1 MKTNI
6 GISDS
11 NTEAVAFQLN
21 KLLANEFVLYTK
33 TRNYHW
39 NIGGMNFF
47 ELHKL
52 FEGQYEQ
59 LQVILDDIA
68 ERIRAI
74 GHYSEARL
82 VDILKLTDLLEP
94 EYTVEPKEQ
103 LSNLVNDHETI
114 IRILRTLITEF
125 ADTYKDLGSSDY
137 VTGLLREHEKM
148 SWMLR
153 AFLK

>member
-1 MKTNI
+1 MKANI

-39 NIGGMNFF
+39 NVGGMNFF

-68 ERIRAI
+68 ERIRSI
-74 GHYSEARL
+74 GHYAEARL
-82 VDILKLTDLLEP
+82 VEVLKLTDLLEP
-94 EYTVEPKEQ
+94 ENTVEPKEQ
-103 LSNLVNDHETI
+103 LANLLNDHETI

-125 ADTYKDLGSSDY
+125 SDTYKDLGSSDF
-137 VTGLLREHEKM
+137 VTGLLRDHEKM
-148 SWMLR
+148 AWMLR

>member
-1 MKTNI
+1 
-6 GISDS
+6 
-11 NTEAVAFQLN
+11 
-21 KLLANEFVLYTK
+21 
-33 TRNYHW
+33 
-39 NIGGMNFF
+39 
-47 ELHKL
+47 
-52 FEGQYEQ
+52 
-59 LQVILDDIA
+59 
-68 ERIRAI
+68 
-74 GHYSEARL
+74 L

-103 LSNLVNDHETI
+103 LNNLLNDHETI

-148 SWMLR
+148 AWMLR

>member
-6 GISDS
+6 GILD
-11 NTEAVAFQLN
+11 NHTEKVAYELN

-33 TRNYHW
+33 TRCCHW
-39 NIGGMNFF
+39 NISGMYFF

-59 LQVILDDIA
+59 LDQIMDDIA

-82 VDILKLTDLLEP
+82 ADILKLTDLTEPGYTNAAKTQLE
-94 EYTVEPKEQ
+94 
-103 LSNLVNDHETI
+103 NLLDDHEMI
-114 IRILRTLITEF
+114 IRSLRTLVIDF
-125 ADTYKDLGSSDY
+125 AETYKDLGSSDY
-137 VTGLLREHEKM
+137 VTGLLRDHEKM
-148 SWMLR
+148 AWMLR

>member
-1 MKTNI
+1 
-6 GISDS
+6 
-11 NTEAVAFQLN
+11 
-21 KLLANEFVLYTK
+21 
-33 TRNYHW
+33 
-39 NIGGMNFF
+39 
-47 ELHKL
+47 L

-59 LQVILDDIA
+59 LQEILDEIA

-94 EYTVEPKEQ
+94 EYTNDEKVQ
-103 LSNLVNDHETI
+103 LKNLLDDHETI
-114 IRILRTLITEF
+114 IRILRNLITEF

-137 VTGLLREHEKM
+137 VTGLLRSHEKM
-148 SWMLR
+148 AWMLR

>member
-1 MKTNI
+1 MNANI

-11 NTEAVAFQLN
+11 NTKAVALELN

-39 NIGGMNFF
+39 NVTGANFF

-59 LQVILDDIA
+59 LQSIIDDTA

-74 GHYSEARL
+74 GHFAEGRL
-82 VDILKLTDLLEP
+82 VDYLKLTDLLEP
-94 EYTVEPKEQ
+94 EYTSNEKEQ
-103 LSNLVNDHETI
+103 LKNLLDDHETI
-114 IRILRTLITEF
+114 IRILRRLITEF
-125 ADTYKDLGSSDY
+125 SDTYKDLGSSDF

-148 SWMLR
+148 AWMLR
-153 AFLK
+153 ASL

>member
-33 TRNYHW
+33 TRSYHW
-39 NIGGMNFF
+39 NIKGMHFF

-59 LQVILDDIA
+59 LQVILDDTA

-82 VDILKLTDLLEP
+82 ADILKLTDLLEQDYTNDEKIQLP
-94 EYTVEPKEQ
+94 E
-103 LSNLVNDHETI
+103 
-114 IRILRTLITEF
+114 F
-125 ADTYKDLGSSDY
+125 
-137 VTGLLREHEKM
+137 TG
-148 SWMLR
+148 
-153 AFLK
+153 